1 MGSLSDYAE
10 KKVLELLVGKTAF
23 STPVCYVALS
33 TADPLDDGSGLVEPG
48 SNYARVAT
56 AGADWEVA
64 TLGAGTIQNANAI
77 TFVEATG
84 SWGTPSHIA
93 FFDNGTKGAG
103 NMLGYGAITVPKAVG
118 AGDTLRFAAGD
129 IDLSLA

>member
-56 AGADWEVA
+56 AGADWEAA
-64 TLGAGTIQNANAI
+64 TLGAGTIQNANPI

-84 SWGTPSHIA
+84 SWGTPSHFA
-93 FFDNGTKGAG
+93 LFDASSNL
-103 NMLGYGAITVPKAVG
+103 LGHGSITTPKAVG